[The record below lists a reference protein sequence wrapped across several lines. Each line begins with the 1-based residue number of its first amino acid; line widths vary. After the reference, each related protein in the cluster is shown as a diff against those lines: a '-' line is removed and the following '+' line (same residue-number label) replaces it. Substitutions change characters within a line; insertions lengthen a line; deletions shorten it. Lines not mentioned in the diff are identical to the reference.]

1 MQTRLQYLTMS
12 DTRLLQTS
20 LSFEP
25 GWMTVA
31 LFSQQQCAF
40 CEEVREHY
48 LKPMRAAR
56 RAGIAFAEFELNG
69 MRRVVSWA
77 GRSMTEAE
85 FARERGAKF
94 APTVMFFGTAG
105 ESLAPTIVGL
115 SRDFFGAY
123 LDERIQIASKA
134 VG

>member
-1 MQTRLQYLTMS
+1 
-12 DTRLLQTS
+12 
-20 LSFEP
+20 
-25 GWMTVA
+25 
-31 LFSQQQCAF
+31 
-40 CEEVREHY
+40 
-48 LKPMRAAR
+48 
-56 RAGIAFAEFELNG
+56 
-69 MRRVVSWA
+69 
-77 GRSMTEAE
+77 MTEAE